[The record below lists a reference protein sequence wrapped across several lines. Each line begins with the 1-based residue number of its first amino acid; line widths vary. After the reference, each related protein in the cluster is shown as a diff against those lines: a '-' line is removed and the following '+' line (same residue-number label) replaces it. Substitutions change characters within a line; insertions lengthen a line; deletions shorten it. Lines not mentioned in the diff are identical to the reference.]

1 MSLYFKYNDIDI
13 DIDNIKNT
21 FTNCKCICVLITKL
35 TNYKKVMKTTT
46 TTKATNIS
54 IPKFKQS
61 KIKDIGKN
69 K

>member
-1 MSLYFKYNDIDI
+1 MSLYFKYN

-61 KIKDIGKN
+61 K
-69 K
+69 

>member
-61 KIKDIGKN
+61 KIKDN
-69 K
+69 